1 MRKLLI
7 LLSVVL
13 LFAICQS
20 QRTKPTSVVR
30 RPPFQCTFGYK
41 KVNGTKKCR
50 TKAEFFQHPRN
61 ETNCEKK
68 NKTLKCYHY
77 KNATA
82 CLCVKKRTHPTS
94 GPEVKCPPGQIWRC
108 KKFGP
113 HQDCKCRRIPVPPVN
128 RTTDIPKPKCD
139 TEKEYLFCTRR
150 RCICKKKRT
159 TEPYEGNGLF

>member
-30 RPPFQCTFGYK
+30 RPPFECLFGYK

-68 NKTLKCYHY
+68 NKTLKCFHY

-82 CLCVKKRTHPTS
+82 CLCIKKRTPRTS
-94 GPEVKCPPGQIWRC
+94 GPIHTCPPGQIWRC
-108 KKFGP
+108 KGFGL
-113 HQDCKCRRIPVPPVN
+113 HKDCKCRRPPVPLVN
-128 RTTDIPKPKCD
+128 RTDIIKPNCD
-139 TEKEYLFCTRR
+139 PEKEYLSCTRR
-150 RCICKKKRT
+150 RCICRKKKT